1 MSLTSSVSLFQVNA
15 VKNEEASQVSK
26 LNDEIKQLRER
37 LDGQQLNV
45 SEMEYVDNDIDRW
58 IDR

>member
-1 MSLTSSVSLFQVNA
+1 MLLTDYFISLLKVNA

-37 LDGQQLNV
+37 LEGQQSNV
-45 SEMEYVDNDIDRW
+45 RTCETG
-58 IDR
+58 

>member
-1 MSLTSSVSLFQVNA
+1 MLLTSSVSLFQVNA

-37 LDGQQLNV
+37 LEGQQLNV

-58 IDR
+58 ID